1 VLLLRNIDKE
11 VKDKVP
17 SIVSVAPSILD
28 LFGLDWKEK
37 RLDGKSIYDEML
49 KEVLVQ
55 RDHF

>member
-1 VLLLRNIDKE
+1 LLRNIDKE